1 MKFSVICVIVFTL
14 LLFSFAVAVDDE
26 MIERLV
32 QTVER
37 MRETQEKM
45 QKEIHQLKGEI
56 NRCYNQT
63 KDSQR
68 RMLLANGDESTV
80 KVAFDAILTHSLDHS
95 SIEDTTIVFDSILT
109 NVGNAYVK
117 DFGAFIAPIP
127 GVYLFTYTIHAGGA
141 GDIFGTLMVNGQR
154 KTSIH
159 VDGSSHSILIASSS
173 RTAILSLNQ
182 GDRVYIHILK
192 NSRGLL
198 SSTNNGHSAF
208 AGALLFTNK

>member
-1 MKFSVICVIVFTL
+1 MDVCFWFLYFYFCTYFGIIALEDIQYLHQHRTMERFSYICL
-14 LLFSFAVAVDDE
+14 KSNSFF
-26 MIERLV
+26 IL
-32 QTVER
+32 
-37 MRETQEKM
+37 
-45 QKEIHQLKGEI
+45 G
-56 NRCYNQT
+56 
-63 KDSQR
+63 
-68 RMLLANGDESTV
+68 MLLGSGDESTV
-80 KVAFDAILTHSLDHS
+80 KVAFDAILTHNLDHS

-117 DFGAFIAPIP
+117 DFGAFIAPVP

-159 VDGSSHSILIASSS
+159 VDGSGQNILIASSS

-192 NSRGLL
+192 SSRGILR
-198 SSTNNGHSAF
+198 STNNGHSAF
-208 AGALLFTNK
+208 AGALLFTN

>member
-1 MKFSVICVIVFTL
+1 MKFGVVCVIGL
-14 LLFSFAVAVDDE
+14 PLFLVALAKAVEDE

-37 MRETQEKM
+37 MEETQEEMK
-45 QKEIHQLKGEI
+45 KEIHQLKREI
-56 NRCYNQT
+56 NRCDNHS
-63 KDSQR
+63 KNSQR
-68 RMLLANGDESTV
+68 RMLLENGDESTV
-80 KVAFDAILTHSLDHS
+80 KVAFDAILTHNLDHS

-117 DFGAFIAPIP
+117 DFGAFIAPVP
-127 GVYLFTYTIHAGGA
+127 GVYLFTYTIHVNKA

-159 VDGSSHSILIASSS
+159 VDGSSNHILIASSS
-173 RTAILSLNQ
+173 RTSILSLNQ
-182 GDRVYIHILK
+182 GDRVYIQILK

-208 AGALLFTNK
+208 AGALLFTN